1 MSRPDVPQRNCLV
14 AIGSFA
20 SADLR
25 GALAALGSAIAAV
38 TDTDNPMLDVTP
50 DGPGDLSVMVGL
62 GAGSLKR
69 TSHPELAELVRMPAY
84 RGDDTLPSERL
95 GGDILVSV
103 NATDPMVL
111 EPVLRML
118 TETVGGFTFA
128 WSEFG
133 YRGPANDGVA
143 RNPLGYFDGIIRPQ
157 TAAEFTDDVW
167 ISSGPL
173 AGGTICTIRRF
184 QLATARFAD
193 LPQSRRDDVI
203 GRHQQS
209 GAPLS
214 GGSRDDQID
223 LTAKTDSGEL
233 IVPANAHARAAHP
246 SYTGS
251 PLMLRRSY
259 SYRAS
264 HDDHGHLFMS
274 YQNDV
279 QTFAKTQLR
288 LDEVD
293 ALMPFATPTATAA
306 FAVLPGFSADTPLG
320 SSLF

>member
-1 MSRPDVPQRNCLV
+1 
-14 AIGSFA
+14 
-20 SADLR
+20 
-25 GALAALGSAIAAV
+25 
-38 TDTDNPMLDVTP
+38 
-50 DGPGDLSVMVGL
+50 
-62 GAGSLKR
+62 
-69 TSHPELAELVRMPAY
+69 MPAY
-84 RGDDTLPSERL
+84 RGDDTLSPERL

-118 TETVGGFTFA
+118 TDAVGGFTFA

-157 TAAEFTDDVW
+157 TAAEFADDVW

-173 AGGTICTIRRF
+173 AGGTSAQSVAFSSLPLGSPVSRSRD
-184 QLATARFAD
+184 ATSDRPPPA
-193 LPQSRRDDVI
+193 V
-203 GRHQQS
+203 GRAAF
-209 GAPLS
+209 GRI
-214 GGSRDDQID
+214 RDDQID

-264 HDDHGHLFMS
+264 HNDHGHLFMS